1 VFDLLPEQFIGDQFF
16 ESQKGAHSHDHDHD
30 HDHDCDDPDHDHGP
44 MAAQPR
50 GQGGQAQGRLGDLLN
65 FFTESQ
71 EYLERNVQP
80 GDRDYDLKKE
90 AMRPYL
96 NGERPIFARV
106 RTVTGIRS
114 VLQYARNS
122 KANIVLV
129 GAPDAWKVADEI
141 AEVGLP
147 VILVPAGLSVLSA
160 NNTVSP
166 WDPYDTPYATAELLR
181 RAGVKFSF
189 QSAGAAMAMTLPTR
203 VGMSVGFGLPQE
215 AAVRALTLSAA
226 EILGVADELG
236 SLDAGKRATFIVTD
250 GDPFEQTSMVRYAFI
265 DGKPVS
271 LETKFTRLYQK
282 YLERL

>member
-1 VFDLLPEQFIGDQFF
+1 LLPEQFIGDQFY
-16 ESQKGAHSHDHDHD
+16 ESQKGVHSHDHDHD
-30 HDHDCDDPDHDHGP
+30 HEHECDDPAHNHGP

-50 GQGGQAQGRLGDLLN
+50 GQGGQATGRLKDLLD
-65 FFTESQ
+65 FFTESE
-71 EYLERNVQP
+71 EYLARNVQP

-96 NGERPIFARV
+96 RGERPIFVRV
-106 RTVTGIRS
+106 RTVNGIRS
-114 VLQYARNS
+114 VLQYARQS
-122 KANIVLV
+122 KAKIVLV

-181 RAGVKFSF
+181 RAGVKFCF

-203 VGMSVGFGLPQE
+203 VGMSVGFGLPHE
-215 AAVRALTLSAA
+215 AAIRALTLSAA

-265 DGKPVS
+265 DGQPVT
-271 LETKFTRLYQK
+271 LETKFTRLYRK